1 MVDLLPFILGSL
13 STKRKI
19 LPSGPLFKNF
29 LKTVSK
35 EVNLTSQCSDFLEV
49 LSVRKGGE
57 ILIFGDKDPK
67 GYELSCCGSYGLV
80 CFFILVQIAVFGQ
93 IWAEIKCM
101 VYVALSKKPLK
112 QFKN

>member
-19 LPSGPLFKNF
+19 LPSGPLFKIF
-29 LKTVSK
+29 SKTVSN
-35 EVNLTSQCSDFLEV
+35 EVNLTSQCSDLEV

-101 VYVALSKKPLK
+101 GHVALP
-112 QFKN
+112 